1 MKLTVNATKKYDI
14 VSFPSFK
21 LLAEE
26 MKKNVRGKNV
36 LIVSDDNVAP
46 LYLKKAS
53 DALVGF
59 SVHTFVF
66 QAGEKSKNVDT
77 YLKIIG
83 VLAEKGFVRQD
94 CVLALGG
101 GVVGDVAGFAA
112 ATYMRGISFVQCPTS
127 FLAMI
132 DSSVGGKTAVDLPQG
147 KNLLGAFYQPDLVY
161 IALETLRTLP
171 EREVRCGMGEA
182 VKYAFLSDSISP
194 ELLKKGITEELIFKC
209 LKIKADVVE
218 KDEFDKGTRAFLNLG
233 HTLGHAVE
241 KLSGFSLSHGECV
254 VKGLSKII
262 DMSVKNYSLS
272 EEKKQEMVS
281 LLALSGT
288 EPTLPFDLAEVLKET
303 VHDKKR
309 ERGGVNFVLLKD
321 IGEPV
326 SVLLTAE
333 EAEALLL

>member
-1 MKLTVNATKKYDI
+1 MKLPVNATKKYDI
-14 VSFPSFK
+14 VSFPSFDF
-21 LLAEE
+21 LAVE
-26 MKKNVRGKNV
+26 MKKKARGKNV

-46 LYLKKAS
+46 LYLEEVKS
-53 DALVGF
+53 ALSGF
-59 SVHTFVF
+59 FVHTFVF
-66 QAGEKSKNVDT
+66 PAGERSKNVDT
-77 YLKIIG
+77 YLKIVG
-83 VLAEKGFVRQD
+83 ALAENGFVRQD

-161 IALETLRTLP
+161 IALKTLSTLP

-182 VKYAFLSDSISP
+182 VKYAFLSESVTP
-194 ELLKKGITEELIFKC
+194 ELLKRGVTEELIFEC
-209 LKIKADVVE
+209 LKIKADIVE

-241 KLSGFSLSHGECV
+241 KLSDYSLSHGECV
-254 VKGLSKII
+254 VKGLAKII
-262 DMSVKNYSLS
+262 DMSVKKFSLS
-272 EEKKQEMVS
+272 EEKKQKMIS

-288 EPTLPFDLAEVLKET
+288 EPILPFGLQEVLAET

-309 ERGGVNFVLLKD
+309 EKSGVNFVLLKD
-321 IGEPV
+321 IGKPT

-333 EAEALLL
+333 EAEALLQ